1 MRRLAW
7 ISVALL
13 SFASAARGYSLSGA
27 AQAGG
32 DAPDASTGFYN
43 AVDTFLQGQTDIE
56 RHSNL
61 AGGTSEAFSSA
72 DLDPGVLAVGAIVS
86 GPDES
91 ASASAV
97 LADRLTFEAPFDS
110 FSVRFGI
117 DVAGDVALPSGST
130 CVLARAKVTMRDV
143 VADSDLIST
152 PCGLAGSLPLHLEN
166 TITVANH
173 ETVFVQAELRAWVE
187 SNLAVGQQ
195 AGIDLTQGARV
206 FVQPD
211 PGVTYTSGSGVFVPA
226 PEPTGG
232 SLATAALAALVGLAR
247 RRGGS

>member
-7 ISVALL
+7 VSVALL
-13 SFASAARGYSLSGA
+13 SFASVARGYSVSGA
-27 AQAGG
+27 AEAGG
-32 DAPDASTGFYN
+32 DAPDASTGFFN
-43 AVDTFLQGQTDIE
+43 AVDTFFQGQTDIE

-61 AGGTSEAFSSA
+61 QGGTSEAFSSA
-72 DLDPGVLAVGAIVS
+72 DLDPGVLAVGAIAG

-97 LADRLTFEAPFDS
+97 LNDRLTFEAPVDT

-117 DVAGDVALPSGST
+117 DVAGDIALPAGST
-130 CVLARAKVTMRDV
+130 CVLASAQVTMRDV

-152 PCGLAGSLPLHLEN
+152 PCGLVGSLPLHLEN
-166 TITVANH
+166 TITVSNH
-173 ETVFVQAELRAWVE
+173 ETVFVQAELRAWVQ
-187 SNLAVGQQ
+187 SDLAVGQE

-206 FVQPD
+206 FVHPD

-226 PEPTGG
+226 PEPSGG
-232 SLATAALAALVGLAR
+232 SLAAAAFAALAGVAR
-247 RRGGS
+247 RRCGS